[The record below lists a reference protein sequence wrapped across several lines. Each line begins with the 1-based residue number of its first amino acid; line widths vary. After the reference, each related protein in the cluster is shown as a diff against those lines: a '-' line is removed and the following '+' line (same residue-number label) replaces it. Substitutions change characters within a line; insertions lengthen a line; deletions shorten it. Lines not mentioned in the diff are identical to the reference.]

1 MPTPVGTAKRGLVEP
16 RTTPFESPWRYSEG
30 LVICGAFVV
39 SGAFVRR
46 ILRSQRARRSVQR
59 SHAAPASRGGWRPG
73 PTFASPGTAG
83 RGDGHRRTPTPN
95 VRGRLP
101 DPGVNTAVPDGR
113 NGADD
118 KDFESWRHSGRP
130 IVSGLSSSEGRS
142 LQGPEGRPAAPRP

>member
-1 MPTPVGTAKRGLVEP
+1 MPVGNALERYRAGSSGTAAGTIALLSPGIWRCRAKCAERAA
-16 RTTPFESPWRYSEG
+16 RFESPWRYSEG

-118 KDFESWRHSGRP
+118 KDF
-130 IVSGLSSSEGRS
+130 
-142 LQGPEGRPAAPRP
+142 